1 MKQLFTLTLVFL
13 LNFSAVNYL
22 VGQNVDEIIDTYL
35 ETIGGVEKL
44 ASIKSM
50 KMKGKANSF
59 GMDFPITVIS
69 SAPNKMK
76 MVIEFQGKEI
86 TQMAFDGETAW
97 TTNFMTM
104 EAEKM
109 TSEQTKIFKETSD
122 FPDAFLNYK
131 DKGYV
136 ATLEGE
142 EDIEGVPCFKVKLN
156 KGTITVDDKEETMQ
170 SIYYFDKET
179 YVPIMT
185 EEFALVGEMKGKST
199 QSFFS
204 DYDEVDGLVFP
215 YTMSQKIDGQTMM
228 EGTFETVEINLE
240 VEDGAFAFPEK

>member
-13 LNFSAVNYL
+13 LKFSAVHYL

-44 ASIKSM
+44 ATVKSM
-50 KMKGKANSF
+50 EMKGKTNSF
-59 GMDFPITVIS
+59 GMDFPLTIVS

-76 MVIEFQGKEI
+76 IVIEFQGKEI

-109 TSEQTKIFKETSD
+109 DSEQTKVFKETAD

-142 EDIEGVPCFKVKLN
+142 EEIEGVPCYKVKLN
-156 KGTITVDDKEETMQ
+156 KGKITLDGKEETMQ
-170 SIYYFDKET
+170 SVYYFDKES

-185 EEFALVGEMKGKST
+185 EEFSLIGEMKGKTS

-204 DYDEVDGLVFP
+204 DYDEVDGLIFP
-215 YTMSQKIDGQTMM
+215 FTMSRKVDGQTMM
-228 EGTFETVEINLE
+228 
-240 VEDGAFAFPEK
+240 